1 MIHSAFPILS
11 TTDLSAA
18 LRFYRDALGGVVSYQ
33 FPPDGEP
40 EYVGVDLGS
49 SQVGLAA
56 DTGSGDGPMAN
67 RWSLWVY
74 VDDCDACVRRLRDA
88 GTPIVGEPADQPW
101 GERIAR
107 VHDPDGNVVIIG
119 SPPPA
124 PASPSS

>member
-11 TTDLSAA
+11 TADLTAA
-18 LRFYRDALGGVVSYQ
+18 LHFYRDVLGGVVAYQ
-33 FPPDGEP
+33 FPPTGEP
-40 EYVGVDLGS
+40 EYVGVDVGS
-49 SQVGLAA
+49 SHVGLAIDVDA
-56 DTGSGDGPMAN
+56 GEHPAN

-74 VDDCDACVRRLRDA
+74 VDDCDACVGLLRDA
-88 GTPIVGEPADQPW
+88 GTPIVGEPAEQPW

-124 PASPSS
+124 SRSG